1 MIQGAANHNRVLFG
15 QAATVKKYA
24 AFEWLL
30 PAEAAIRER
39 LGPLLAGGRML
50 DLGIGGG
57 RTTFHFAPRVA
68 EYHGIDYAPAMVEA
82 CRERFRGALPGAV
95 FAEGDA
101 RALPPEW
108 ADGFDFVLFS
118 YNGIDCLDRE
128 DRLKVFAEMARVMR
142 PGAWMCFSAHNLN
155 SFAGLRE
162 WTGRPGL
169 LPKLRG
175 GILYAKLRLL
185 NPGLHGL
192 LDSDHCLLRDGG
204 TRGRG
209 CAHYI
214 RPAYQVRQLAGAG
227 FTVRDLYAAR
237 EAAPFPDPRSAAE
250 SNEPWIY
257 YLCQRTTAG

>member
-1 MIQGAANHNRVLFG
+1 MIQGAANHNRALFG

-24 AFEWLL
+24 GFDWLL
-30 PAEAAIRER
+30 PSEAAIRER
-39 LGPLLAGGRML
+39 LGPHLAGARML

-68 EYHGIDYAPAMVEA
+68 AYHGIDYAPAMVQA
-82 CRERFRGALPGAV
+82 CRSRFHGDLPGAV

-101 RALPPEW
+101 RALPAEW
-108 ADGFDFVLFS
+108 SGGFDFVLFS

-155 SFAGLRE
+155 SLAGLRT
-162 WTGRPGL
+162 WPGLPGL

-175 GILYAKLRLL
+175 GIQYAKLRLL
-185 NPGLHGL
+185 NRGLDDL

-214 RPAYQVRQLAGAG
+214 RPAYQARQLAESG
-227 FTVRDLYAAR
+227 FAVRDVYAAR
-237 EAAPFPDPRSAAE
+237 EAVPFPDMESAAR

-257 YLCQRTTAG
+257 YLCQRMADG